1 VNIEEI
7 KMNEERIALEL
18 KNITKIFPGV
28 KALSNV
34 SLKMRE
40 GEVHALMGENGA
52 GKSTLIRIL
61 SGVHAQDEGTVS
73 VFGEQVHFNNP
84 REAFFK
90 GINVVHQ
97 ERNLVPTFSVAEN
110 ILLEKISEKA
120 ISLIDREKIF
130 QEAQEFMNMVGLDIS
145 PRQRVENLSAG
156 QKQMIE
162 IAKALS
168 SRAKIILLDEPT
180 ASLSLKEADALLAII
195 RQLKKQGVSF
205 LYVSHKLEEVFQI
218 ADMVTVL
225 RDGQNA
231 GPEKTIKELDRSK
244 LIEMMVGR
252 TQNIK
257 KLEIRNLR
265 KEAVLEVND
274 LSSKK
279 SPMKNSFKLYK
290 GEILGWYGL
299 VGAGRTELAKALIGA
314 EASIA
319 GEVLLNGKMVKI
331 RSVAEAIKKA
341 RMVYVT
347 ENRQEEGLF
356 LSHSITRNVAAS
368 MWKKICNRFFM
379 LDLEEEK
386 KVAEYY
392 KQKLEIRTPSI
403 EQLVANL
410 SGGNKQKVCIA
421 KGLSVKPEILIFD
434 EPTVGIDIKTKSEIH
449 DLISNLAYE
458 GISIIV
464 ISSDMPEIVQL
475 VDRILVFKN
484 GQICGE
490 LQNCKD
496 YDPMSRNI
504 MDHIFS
510 KI

>member
-1 VNIEEI
+1 
-7 KMNEERIALEL
+7 MNEERIALEL